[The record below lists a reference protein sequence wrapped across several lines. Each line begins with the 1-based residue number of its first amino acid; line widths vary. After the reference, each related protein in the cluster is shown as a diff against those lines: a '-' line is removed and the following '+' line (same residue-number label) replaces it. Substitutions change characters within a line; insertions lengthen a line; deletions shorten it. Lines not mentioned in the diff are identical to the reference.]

1 MKVVDGELKILPKNN
16 KEVIENN
23 ESEVKIDGN
32 YSSSNLDTGIDFKTA
47 IEAGSKFNN
56 EKISSISSDLSDSS
70 SSFEFVPFDTAMNTD
85 NNFDESMF
93 TGDATELPSFSTF
106 NNANDY
112 RFYFTHTYQQG
123 DE

>member
-1 MKVVDGELKILPKNN
+1 MDVKENKKKELPPSLRESTINKNN
-16 KEVIENN
+16 TL
-23 ESEVKIDGN
+23 ESN
-32 YSSSNLDTGIDFKTA
+32 TSDTGIDFKTA

-56 EKISSISSDLSDSS
+56 EKISSISSTLSDSS